1 MGHSGQWVQPV
12 VLEGEHVRLEPVTMA
27 HVQGLFDSC
36 RDPAVW
42 TYLTQQQP
50 ETLFEMTDYV
60 ADMVSQLEAGTR
72 LAFVIVRREDS
83 VVLGTSSYFDFSSF
97 DEKLEIGYTWLNPS
111 VWRSPINTECKF
123 LLLRHAF
130 EELGCGRV
138 QLKTDARNTRSRNAI
153 ERIGGKPE
161 GILRKFQKR
170 FDGYVRDTA
179 IFSITR
185 EEWPEVKVRL
195 QAKMSGTPL
204 EAP

>member
-1 MGHSGQWVQPV
+1 MSLNDRWVQPV
-12 VLEGEHVRLEPVTMA
+12 VLEGVHVRLEPVTMA
-27 HVQGLFDSC
+27 HVQGLFESC

-42 TYLTQQQP
+42 TYLTQRQP
-50 ETLFEMTDYV
+50 STHAEMADYV
-60 ADMVSQLEAGTR
+60 ADMVSLLSSGSR
-72 LAFVIVRREDS
+72 IAFVIVRRVDG
-83 VVLGTSSYFDFSSF
+83 VVLGTTSYFDISAF
-97 DEKLEIGYTWLNPS
+97 DEKLEIGYTWLSPN
-111 VWRSPINTECKF
+111 VWRTPINTECKF

-153 ERIGGKPE
+153 ERIGAKPE
-161 GILRKFQKR
+161 GVLRRFQKR

-195 QAKMSGTPL
+195 QGLMSGQTA
-204 EAP
+204 ETS